1 MEVKGFGEG
10 EVLRLD
16 SGEKVFKLDSYKGN
30 PIVEPKDLGLICY
43 ENGRPQSGAVF
54 NPGAE
59 IFYGKILLT
68 PRCQTNYRKKE
79 FFDHKS
85 GIKRYRFEEY
95 ISEIWPL
102 ISDDGIRFQRFNNSV
117 IKGDGTHHKD
127 FLYGIEDV
135 RIIKLRKKYLLIGA
149 GKLNPPFK
157 GDGDDDRIAI
167 YSTTDFKEIAYHG
180 IVHGI
185 ESRNS
190 IPFMENDKVYMLLRY
205 PPSDG
210 IFLDVLDAGLEQL
223 LMPEKH
229 RREWRILHERHA
241 KNRILKT
248 GVYQHEKEKI
258 GAGPPPIKTERGWL
272 LIYHGVGEIN
282 LEMAKIYGLKKG
294 IKRAYSVSAAI
305 LDLENPRDVLCR
317 TKAPIYIPSK
327 PYELYGNE
335 VYPVDVPAVVFPT
348 GIVVVKDK
356 LLLYCG
362 SGDKYVILLT
372 CDLGNLLDYL
382 WDVLEQEKI

>member
-1 MEVKGFGEG
+1 MEVKEFGEG

-30 PIVEPKDLGLICY
+30 PIIEPNDLGLLCY

-68 PRCQTNYRKKE
+68 PRCHTNYRKKE

-85 GIKRYRFEEY
+85 GIKRNKFEEY

-102 ISDDGIRFQRFNNSV
+102 ISEDGVRFQRINNSV
-117 IKGDGTHHKD
+117 ITGDGTQHKD
-127 FLYGIEDV
+127 FLYGIEDM
-135 RIIKLRKKYLLIGA
+135 RIIKLREKYLLIGT

-157 GDGDDDRIAI
+157 GNGDDDRIAI
-167 YSTTDFKEIAYHG
+167 YSTSDFKEIAYHG

-190 IPFMENDKVYMLLRY
+190 IPFMENEDVYMLLRY
-205 PPSDG
+205 PPSNG
-210 IFLDVLDAGLEQL
+210 IFLDVLDAGWEQL
-223 LMPEKH
+223 LMPDKH
-229 RREWRILHERHA
+229 RKEWLILHERRK
-241 KNRILKT
+241 KNRILKA
-248 GVYQHEKEKI
+248 GMYQHEKEKI
-258 GAGPPPIKTERGWL
+258 GAGPPPIKTESGWL

-282 LEMAKIYGLKKG
+282 SEMAKSYGLKKG
-294 IKRAYSVSAAI
+294 IKKAYSVSAAI

-317 TKAPIYIPSK
+317 TKVPIYIPSK
-327 PYELYGNE
+327 PYELYGDV

-356 LLLYCG
+356 LHLYCG

-382 WDVLEQEKI
+382 WDVLEQEKN

>member
-1 MEVKGFGEG
+1 MEVKRFGEG

-16 SGEKVFKLDSYKGN
+16 SGEKIFKLDSYKGN
-30 PIVEPKDLGLICY
+30 PIIEPKDLGLICY

-79 FFDHKS
+79 FFDYKS

-102 ISDDGIRFQRFNNSV
+102 ISEDGIRFQRINNSV
-117 IKGDGTHHKD
+117 IKGDGTQHKD
-127 FLYGIEDV
+127 FPYGIEDV
-135 RIIKLRKKYLLIGA
+135 RIIKLRKKYLLMGT
-149 GKLNPPFK
+149 GKINPPFK
-157 GDGDDDRIAI
+157 GNGDDDRIAI
-167 YSTTDFKEIAYHG
+167 YSTSDFKEIAYHG

-190 IPFMENDKVYMLLRY
+190 IPFMENEDVYMLLRF
-205 PPSDG
+205 PSSDG
-210 IFLDVLDAGLEQL
+210 IFLDVLDAGWEQL
-223 LMPEKH
+223 LRPEEHGRKWQILYE
-229 RREWRILHERHA
+229 RRN
-241 KNRILKT
+241 KNRILKA
-248 GVYQHEKEKI
+248 GMYQHEKEKI

-272 LIYHGVGEIN
+272 LIYHSVGEIN
-282 LEMAKIYGLKKG
+282 LEMAKSYGLKKG
-294 IKRAYSVSAAI
+294 IKRAYSVSTAI

-317 TKAPIYIPSK
+317 TKMPIYIPSK
-327 PYELYGNE
+327 PYELYGDE
-335 VYPVDVPAVVFPT
+335 VYPVDVPAVVFPV
-348 GIVVVKDK
+348 GAVVVKNK

-372 CDLGNLLDYL
+372 CNLDNLLNYL
-382 WDVLEQEKI
+382 WKDCKI